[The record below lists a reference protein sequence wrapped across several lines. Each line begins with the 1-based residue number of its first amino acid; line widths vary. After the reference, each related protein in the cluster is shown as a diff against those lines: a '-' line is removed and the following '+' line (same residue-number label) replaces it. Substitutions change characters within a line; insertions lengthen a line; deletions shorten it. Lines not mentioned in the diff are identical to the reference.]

1 MRRPRGGP
9 WVLNG
14 HGGQEY
20 LGGLEAQEASRDEEE
35 TKEQHDDEVE
45 AASSELQSGIDCEC
59 DPVCWGHMHPTIVVR
74 D

>member
-1 MRRPRGGP
+1 MSVDRNVARRPQRP
-9 WVLNG
+9 T
-14 HGGQEY
+14 
-20 LGGLEAQEASRDEEE
+20 EAQEASRDEEE